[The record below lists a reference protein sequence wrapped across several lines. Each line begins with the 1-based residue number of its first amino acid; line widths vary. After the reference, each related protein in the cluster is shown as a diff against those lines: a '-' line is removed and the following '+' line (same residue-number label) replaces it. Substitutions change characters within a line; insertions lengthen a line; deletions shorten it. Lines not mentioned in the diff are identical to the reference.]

1 MAVAGLPASSAACII
16 GCSVLRPQFA
26 RLSRSDD
33 TSGFASY
40 LAPVI
45 TNLYMS
51 KKKEKKAK
59 KAPGKSK
66 KKKG

>member
-1 MAVAGLPASSAACII
+1 
-16 GCSVLRPQFA
+16 VLRPQFA

-59 KAPGKSK
+59 KARGKSK